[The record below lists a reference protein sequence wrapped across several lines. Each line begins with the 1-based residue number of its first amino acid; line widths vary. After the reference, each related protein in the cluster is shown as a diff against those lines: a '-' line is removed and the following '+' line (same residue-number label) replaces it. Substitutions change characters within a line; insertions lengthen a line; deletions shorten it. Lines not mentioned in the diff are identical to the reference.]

1 MAETATLTRRRAS
14 EKSSQRDP
22 RGRYL
27 RGVSGNARG
36 RPPITPE
43 MKAVR
48 ELAAAERTSNIARLV
63 HLRDHAKDAWLQLE
77 ATRVLLQ
84 YSDGKPALIHTG
96 APLVNVNLTGAS
108 PAGPPANGIDAVVEL
123 AADDGSM
130 SPEYRERLLAD
141 VFARAERAAARA
153 AERRAAIDV
162 QQEPALAEIPERTAA
177 AAAPAIAAPAPAVE
191 AGVMTEADIE
201 PQELPPAVQAARD
214 AWHAERAADRG
225 EA

>member
-1 MAETATLTRRRAS
+1 MNAVAEGARVTPERAGKKISRVRDASGRFIDRKPGPGRPRKDPDLRAACRMRTLTDLERLDAIIA
-14 EKSSQRDP
+14 KSKDQW
-22 RGRYL
+22 
-27 RGVSGNARG
+27 
-36 RPPITPE
+36 
-43 MKAVR
+43 
-48 ELAAAERTSNIARLV
+48 LV
-63 HLRDHAKDAWLQLE
+63 LE
-77 ATRVLLQ
+77 AVKLRFQ
-84 YSDGKPALIHTG
+84 YGYGKPVTAIG
-96 APLVNVNLTGAS
+96 GPLVNVNLTGAS
-108 PAGPPANGIDAVVEL
+108 PVAPPANGIDAVVEL

-162 QQEPALAEIPERTAA
+162 QQEPARAEIPERTAA